1 MEGFLRTCLNALH
14 AEDTLRPTFSLVGII
29 RNIDIHWADTSAST
43 AGNTFFG
50 VVFHPHKGEIT
61 GRL

>member
-1 MEGFLRTCLNALH
+1 MEGLLRTCLNALH
-14 AEDTLRPTFSLVGII
+14 AEDTLRPTFSLAGII
-29 RNIDIHWADTSAST
+29 RNIDIHWADTSASA

-50 VVFHPHKGEIT
+50 VVFHPQKREIT